1 MNSEYRICGYCYAI
15 TSWTCGSPM
24 NWKRLPATLLLV
36 VAMSSLVWSAEPVK
50 PAVTQHD
57 VQAILLRHCTVCHG
71 RRHQEGGLSLL
82 DRKSLL
88 KGGKSGPAVIVKTGT
103 AAEQAAA
110 LRSAQAR
117 LDAAKNLLLGRVP
130 ELANRLKK
138 QFPSGKPEPAS
149 SGLVARFPLDGPIAQ
164 IVNNT
169 HSKEDAMFVGPGALR
184 TTAGQDARDETQKT
198 GALFLDGT
206 GQHLDAGQVANF
218 RSDQP
223 FTCSAWIKPANKV
236 GAILT
241 RIDENKDFRGID
253 FTNNHGLVEVHLVD
267 KWPVNAIKVAPETVR
282 VSADRWHHVLF
293 SYDGSRKASGVKIY
307 IDGVQ
312 AKLTIFYDTLTGDFS
327 IPEPWRI
334 GRRKSSAFY
343 EGSIDE
349 VRIYSRVLTDPE
361 VLLLANDN
369 DQLRRVL
376 TIVGQEEA
384 GRTRADTRTLLE
396 YFGAR
401 DENLA
406 KRKRELQHLRAR
418 PEDSLLLK
426 KIRSGEMPP
435 KANLLNTGTRPIKA
449 RDLARLERWITSGL
463 PEVEL
468 PAETAGTADDPLVG
482 DDDRSYW
489 AFQAPGHVPV
499 PRSPDNSIINPIDAF
514 VAKRLEEAGLT
525 FSPIAEPAT
534 LARRAFFDLHGLPPT
549 PAQLQR
555 FLDDDRPGAFARL
568 VDRLLASPRYGERW
582 GRHWLDAVG
591 YADSF
596 GGKLEADH
604 MRPYAWR
611 YRDYVIRAFNGDRP
625 YDRFLVEQLA
635 GDELVDY
642 ENAKRI
648 SQEIYE
654 NLVATGFMRMAPD
667 STSEREVAFISDRL
681 DVIADQIDVFSTV
694 VLGLTVKCARCHDH
708 KYDPIPQRDY
718 YRLAAIFK
726 GAFDENDWLKP
737 VGGTEKRYKFGI
749 RRLNIV
755 TDEDKTEDK
764 RLQVLINTVQHR
776 VNVEA
781 ERLRKMLPEKEKKL
795 ARDKLIAHLLKSNKS
810 FKAFADPLLK
820 QVKELESQ
828 KPPAQAIQALWD
840 RGTPSPTYILIRGD
854 HDNPGRP
861 VSPGV
866 PAVLSD
872 PEKPFVIRPPWKGAT
887 QTGRRLALARWV
899 VQPDHPLTARVMVN
913 RIWKHHFGRGL
924 VVSVGNFGQ
933 TGSDPTHP
941 KLLDWLAGEFVAG
954 GWSVKAMH
962 RLMMVS
968 TTYRQVSS
976 STNPDSG
983 PNVSQRK
990 DPLNEWYSR
999 MPLKRME
1006 AELVRDTALWV
1017 AGRLDDSQFGPADPV
1032 NVRKDGLVT
1041 AKPVRGGWRRSVYL
1055 RQRRKEFPTFLSTF
1069 DLPSMTP
1076 NCIQRPESTVATQ
1089 ALFLMNN
1096 ATIDQLATSFAERVE
1111 REAGTEMDQ
1120 QIQRAHL
1127 VAFSRQPRKEEL
1139 EIGRGALEQLLRHW
1153 TRHLET
1159 EAKSGRKN
1167 NGPSASQRALG
1178 SYCHAL
1184 LNSAAFLYID

>member
-1 MNSEYRICGYCYAI
+1 M
-15 TSWTCGSPM
+15 
-24 NWKRLPATLLLV
+24 LPIV
-36 VAMSSLVWSAEPVK
+36 VGLWLGLAAVEADAEPGSD

-71 RRHQEGGLSLL
+71 RHHQEGGLSLL

-88 KGGKSGPAVIVKTGT
+88 KGGKSGPVIV
-103 AAEQAAA
+103 
-110 LRSAQAR
+110 L
-117 LDAAKNLLLGRVP
+117 
-130 ELANRLKK
+130 
-138 QFPSGKPEPAS
+138 GKP
-149 SGLVARFPLDGPIAQ
+149 G
-164 IVNNT
+164 
-169 HSKEDAMFVGPGALR
+169 
-184 TTAGQDARDETQKT
+184 
-198 GALFLDGT
+198 
-206 GQHLDAGQVANF
+206 
-218 RSDQP
+218 
-223 FTCSAWIKPANKV
+223 
-236 GAILT
+236 
-241 RIDENKDFRGID
+241 
-253 FTNNHGLVEVHLVD
+253 
-267 KWPVNAIKVAPETVR
+267 
-282 VSADRWHHVLF
+282 
-293 SYDGSRKASGVKIY
+293 
-307 IDGVQ
+307 
-312 AKLTIFYDTLTGDFS
+312 
-327 IPEPWRI
+327 
-334 GRRKSSAFY
+334 
-343 EGSIDE
+343 
-349 VRIYSRVLTDPE
+349 
-361 VLLLANDN
+361 
-369 DQLRRVL
+369 
-376 TIVGQEEA
+376 
-384 GRTRADTRTLLE
+384 
-396 YFGAR
+396 
-401 DENLA
+401 
-406 KRKRELQHLRAR
+406 
-418 PEDSLLLK
+418 DSLLIK
-426 KIRSGEMPP
+426 RIRAGQMPP
-435 KANLLNTGTRPIKA
+435 KENLLNTGTRPVPA
-449 RDLARLERWITSGL
+449 RDIGRLERWIKAGA
-463 PEVEL
+463 PEVKL
-468 PAETAGTADDPLVG
+468 PAETAGTADDPLVD
-482 DDDRSYW
+482 DDDRGYW
-489 AFQAPGHVPV
+489 AFQAPGHIAVPMSAV
-499 PRSPDNSIINPIDAF
+499 NSIVNPIDAF
-514 VAKRLEEAGLT
+514 VANRLGEAGLK
-525 FSPIAEPAT
+525 FSPAADPAT
-534 LARRAFFDLHGLPPT
+534 LARRAFFDLHGLPPS

-642 ENAKRI
+642 ANAKRI

-737 VGGTEKRYKFGI
+737 VGGSEKKYKFGI

-755 TDEDKTEDK
+755 TAEDTAEND
-764 RLQVLINTVQHR
+764 RLQVEINNVQHK

-781 ERLRKMLPEKEKKL
+781 ERLRKTLPEKEKKL
-795 ARDKLIAHLLKSNKS
+795 ARDKLIAHLLKSNKA
-810 FKAFADPLLK
+810 FKAFADPLLNR
-820 QVKELESQ
+820 VKTLESQ
-828 KPPAQAIQALWD
+828 RPPAQAIQALWD

-866 PAVLSD
+866 PAVLSN
-872 PEKPFVIRPPWKGAT
+872 PRVPFVVQPPWKGAT

-899 VQPDHPLTARVMVN
+899 VQPDHPLTSRVMVN
-913 RIWKHHFGRGL
+913 RIWKHHFGHGL
-924 VVSVGNFGQ
+924 VASLGNFGQ
-933 TGSDPTHP
+933 IGDDPSHP

-962 RLMMVS
+962 RLMMLS
-968 TTYRQVSS
+968 TTYCQVSS
-976 STNPDSG
+976 AVDPGSG
-983 PNVSQRK
+983 PSESQRR
-990 DPLNEWYSR
+990 DPLNEWFSR

-1017 AGRLDDSQFGPADPV
+1017 ADRLNNTQFGPADPV

-1041 AKPVRGGWRRSVYL
+1041 AKPVGAGWRRSVYL

-1076 NCIQRPESTVATQ
+1076 NCIERPESTVALQ

-1096 ATIDQLATSFAERVE
+1096 ATIDQLAGSFAERVE
-1111 REAGTEMDQ
+1111 REAGAEIESQ
-1120 QIQRAHL
+1120 VRRAHL
-1127 VAFSRQPRKEEL
+1127 VAFSRRPAEE
-1139 EIGRGALEQLLRHW
+1139 EFEAGRTALELLRQHW
-1153 TRHLET
+1153 TVHLAA
-1159 EAKSGRKN
+1159 EAKAGRPNK
-1167 NGPSASQRALG
+1167 GAPTDRRALA

-1184 LNSAAFLYID
+1184 INSAAFLYID

>member
-1 MNSEYRICGYCYAI
+1 VS
-15 TSWTCGSPM
+15 S
-24 NWKRLPATLLLV
+24 RLPFPSTLLLPAV
-36 VAMSSLVWSAEPVK
+36 GLWFGLVADVRAERAPV
-50 PAVTQHD
+50 VTQHD
-57 VQAILLRHCTVCHG
+57 VQAILLRHCTICHG
-71 RRHQEGGLSLL
+71 RHNQEGGLNLL

-88 KGGKSGPAVIVKTGT
+88 KGGKSGPAIVLKKGT
-103 AAEQAAA
+103 KAEQSAA
-110 LRSAQAR
+110 LDSARAR
-117 LDAAKNLLLGRVP
+117 LDATKKGLQSRIP
-130 ELANRLKK
+130 ELVDRLKK
-138 QFPSGKPEPAS
+138 QFPTGKAEPAS
-149 SGLVARFPLDGPIAQ
+149 SGLIAHFPLDGPAAQ
-164 IVNNT
+164 LVKNSR
-169 HSKEDAMFVGPGALR
+169 SKTDAVFHGPGALR
-184 TTAGQDARDETQKT
+184 TTAGQDSKDETHKT

-206 GQHLDAGQVANF
+206 GQHLDAGQVADF

-223 FTCSAWIKPANKV
+223 FTCSAWIKPADKV
-236 GAILT
+236 GAIIT
-241 RIDENKDFRGID
+241 RINEPNDFRGID
-253 FTNNHGLVEVHLVD
+253 FTNNRGLVEVHLVD
-267 KWPVNAIKVAPETVR
+267 KWPTNAIKVAPETVR
-282 VSADRWHHVLF
+282 ITDRQWHHVLF
-293 SYDGSRKASGVKIY
+293 SYDGSGKASGVKIY
-307 IDGVQ
+307 IDGTR
-312 AKLTIFYDTLTGDFS
+312 AKLKIFFDTLTGDFRTS
-327 IPEPWRI
+327 EPWRI

-349 VRIYSRVLTDPE
+349 VRIYRRVLTDSE
-361 VLLLANDN
+361 ITLLAVDN
-369 DQLRRVL
+369 QQLKRALAVVGKEKTRRTQTDKQAL
-376 TIVGQEEA
+376 FQYF
-384 GRTRADTRTLLE
+384 AD
-396 YFGAR
+396 R
-401 DENLA
+401 DKNIS
-406 KRKRELQHLRAR
+406 KRKQELRHLSAR
-418 PEDSLLLK
+418 PEDSLVLR

-435 KANLLNTGTRPIKA
+435 KENLLNTGTRPLKA
-449 RDLARLERWITSGL
+449 RDIARLEQWIKAGA

-468 PAETAGTADDPLVG
+468 PAETAGTADDPLVD
-482 DDDRSYW
+482 DDDRGYW
-489 AFQAPGHVPV
+489 AFQAPVHIPV
-499 PRSPDNSIINPIDAF
+499 PRSPDSSIANPIDAF
-514 VAKRLEEAGLT
+514 VANRLQEAGLT
-525 FSPIAEPAT
+525 FSPTAGPST
-534 LARRAFFDLHGLPPT
+534 LARRAYFDLHGLPPT
-549 PAQLQR
+549 PSQLQQ

-611 YRDYVIRAFNGDRP
+611 YRDYVIRAFNSDRP

-642 ENAKRI
+642 ENATKI

-681 DVIADQIDVFSTV
+681 DVIADQLDVFSTV

-755 TDEDKTEDK
+755 TDEDKTEND
-764 RLQVLINTVQHR
+764 RLSVEINDVQHR

-781 ERLRKMLPEKEKKL
+781 ERLRKTLPEKEQTL
-795 ARDKLIAHLLKSNKS
+795 ARDKLIAQLLKSNKT
-810 FKAFADPLLK
+810 FKAFAEPLLK

-828 KPPAQAIQALWD
+828 RPPAQSIQALWD

-872 PEKPFVIRPPWKGAT
+872 PTVPFVIRPPWKGAT

-899 VQPDHPLTARVMVN
+899 VKPDHPLTSRVMVN
-913 RIWKHHFGRGL
+913 RIWQHHFGRGL
-924 VVSVGNFGQ
+924 VASVGNFGQ
-933 TGSDPTHP
+933 TGTDPTHP
-941 KLLDWLAGEFVAG
+941 KLLDWLAGEFVAR
-954 GWSVKAMH
+954 GWSIKAMH
-962 RLMMVS
+962 RLMMLS
-968 TTYRQVSS
+968 ATYRQVSS
-976 STNPDSG
+976 AVDPDGG
-983 PNVSQRK
+983 PSESQQR
-990 DPLNEWYSR
+990 DPLNEWFSR

-1017 AGRLDDSQFGPADPV
+1017 ADRLNDTQFGPADPV

-1041 AKPVRGGWRRSVYL
+1041 AKSVRGGWRRSVYL

-1076 NCIQRPESTVATQ
+1076 NCIQRPESTVALQ

-1096 ATIDQLATSFAERVE
+1096 ATIDQLAGSFAERVE
-1111 REAGTEMDQ
+1111 KEAGTEIELQ
-1120 QIQRAHL
+1120 VRRAHL
-1127 VAFSRQPRKEEL
+1127 VAFSRGPADEEL
-1139 EIGRGALEQLLRHW
+1139 EAGREALQLLRRHW
-1153 TRHLET
+1153 VEHLASESK
-1159 EAKSGRKN
+1159 AGRPNKGAPAN
-1167 NGPSASQRALG
+1167 RRALA